1 MVGSLA
7 SGCVSTEV
15 VWLSAGLVVPE
26 EELPDEFVS
35 LRRRRAL
42 GPCEWAYVI
51 MKGSTSP

>member
-35 LRRRRAL
+35 LRGRRAL